1 VQRTGG
7 TTGEVHFSGTF
18 ASASTDDADY
28 VGGKPLAFS
37 GKILDGQATA
47 TVTIKV
53 AGDKVI
59 EPDESFAL
67 TLNLVNNGNPP
78 IAVAL
83 GANLTATGTIL
94 NDDGFI
100 VLTGHTLMTPQTLLD
115 GNTGT
120 VQFGG
125 VFSVSATGNI
135 SAVTWTGG
143 TVTIDNAGLF
153 SASSVTGNSRAID
166 TGSSVLADGSSLTV
180 TNE

>member
-1 VQRTGG
+1 
-7 TTGEVHFSGTF
+7 
-18 ASASTDDADY
+18 
-28 VGGKPLAFS
+28 S
-37 GKILDGQATA
+37 GKILDGQETA

-53 AGDKVI
+53 AGDKII

-67 TLNLVNNGNPP
+67 ALNLVDNGNPA
-78 IAVAL
+78 IAVTL

-100 VLTGHTLMTPQTLLD
+100 VHTGDMLTTPQTLVD

-153 SASSVTGNSRAID
+153 SASSITGNSRAID
-166 TGSSVLADGSSLTV
+166 TGSNALADGSSLML
-180 TNE
+180 TNEATGHLLSSTNDA